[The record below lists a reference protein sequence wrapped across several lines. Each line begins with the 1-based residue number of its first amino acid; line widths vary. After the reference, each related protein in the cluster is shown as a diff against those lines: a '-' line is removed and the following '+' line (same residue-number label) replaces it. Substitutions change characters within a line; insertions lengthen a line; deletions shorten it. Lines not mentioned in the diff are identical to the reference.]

1 VGGICS
7 HHGANLLPT
16 VLPTTLINIFVLHAG
31 GDEWKPIAEKLGL
44 NPQEIRYLDKRVV
57 NPFDAALCYIAGRR
71 GLTVGNLYDVLS
83 DCGVPRLADDY
94 L

>member
-1 VGGICS
+1 VGGIWS
-7 HHGANLLPT
+7 HYSANLDTT
-16 VLPTTLINIFVLHAG
+16 VLPTSLINGFVLHTG

-44 NPQEIRYLDKRVV
+44 NPQEIRYIDKRVL
-57 NPFDAALCYIAGRR
+57 NPFEAVICYIAGRR
-71 GLTVGNLYDVLS
+71 GLTVGDLYDVLS